1 MKYPIFIAA
10 FLILVLLAAFDT
22 KEFFEE
28 ISAVTPSQIEMKQ
41 NLPKSTGDGVLEKFE
56 TSQNLEKKYPNKQ
69 KFAYRAKKFHAKQKS
84 VPGTHPTLNPIEK
97 RK

>member
-69 KFAYRAKKFHAKQKS
+69 LPNGTKNFNATQNS
-84 VPGTHPTLNPIEK
+84 VPDTHPTLNPIEK